1 MSRQLPCKQVI
12 FTFCL
17 RFHKCKFSIL
27 FIVFMPDVIVFST
40 SFTLNSLAL
49 LLNPYQYAKVTT

>member
-1 MSRQLPCKQVI
+1 
-12 FTFCL
+12 
-17 RFHKCKFSIL
+17 
-27 FIVFMPDVIVFST
+27 MPDVIVFST